1 MEEVV
6 ASHSAVAECAVVGI
20 ENQLKGQIPVGF
32 IVLKVGVDTPER
44 DLEKEL
50 VQMVRHKVGP
60 VASFKRAVVAQRL
73 PKTRSGKILRKIIR
87 TIADGKK
94 FNPPST
100 IEDISVLDELKGLMQ
115 EKGIGVFN
123 ETSIG

>member
-60 VASFKRAVVAQRL
+60 VGVLKGQLLHSVCPKPGQERFYEKSFEQLQMGKNSTHL
-73 PKTRSGKILRKIIR
+73 PLLKIL
-87 TIADGKK
+87 
-94 FNPPST
+94 
-100 IEDISVLDELKGLMQ
+100 
-115 EKGIGVFN
+115 VFWTN
-123 ETSIG
+123 